1 VPGNYGVA
9 VKEVWRNDVMAK
21 KYKEPTLAAITYEY
35 LGLYQQRARQS
46 DYQRLMD
53 LYTKALQRAQ
63 TSDEI
68 RAALAL
74 DTHQHLPVQM
84 KSPAY
89 ERLLALEGR
98 SIRLLREYAQ
108 IMYEYGP
115 EFSAYADTLWAE
127 AKRLEDGDDG
137 R

>member
-1 VPGNYGVA
+1 
-9 VKEVWRNDVMAK
+9 MAK
-21 KYKEPTLAAITYEY
+21 KYNLPSLAAITYEY
-35 LGLYQQRARQS
+35 LGLHQRRARQA
-46 DYQRLMD
+46 DYQRLID
-53 LYTKALQRAQ
+53 QYTKALQRAR
-63 TSDEI
+63 SGDEI

-89 ERLLALEGR
+89 ERLLAIEGR

-108 IMYEYGP
+108 VMYEYGP
-115 EFSAYADTLWAE
+115 DFAPYADTLWAE
-127 AKRLEDGDDG
+127 AKRIEDGDDG